1 MKKITL
7 FILTLFAFNSTLFA
21 KKNNNTFVEMKTNK
35 GTIVLEVF
43 SDVSQHSEN
52 FLKLVKEN
60 FYDSLLFHRV
70 IPQFMIQGGD
80 PNSKDALVGQFLG
93 NGDIGYKIPAEIMI
107 PTHFHKK
114 GALAAARDNNPDKA
128 SSACQFYIVVGKI
141 FNDDQLNS
149 MESNTGIKYTEE
161 MRNAYKTVG
170 GTPHL
175 DGGYTVFG
183 QTVEGQEI
191 VDEISDVS
199 RDASDRPKEDVMI
212 LSTKIL
218 KKWKPKKS

>member
-1 MKKITL
+1 MKKAVLLLVI
-7 FILTLFAFNSTLFA
+7 LFAMNSTLFA
-21 KKNNNTFVEMKTNK
+21 KKEHNTFVEVNTNK
-35 GTIVLEVF
+35 GVIVLEIF
-43 SDVSQHSEN
+43 SDVPQHSAN

-80 PNSKDALVGQFLG
+80 PNSKNALVGQFLG
-93 NGDIGYKIPAEIMI
+93 SGDIGYKIPAEIMI
-107 PTHFHKK
+107 PTHFHRK

-128 SSACQFYIVVGKI
+128 SSACQFYIVVGKT

-149 MESNTGIKYTEE
+149 MEVSNGVKYTEE
-161 MRNAYKTVG
+161 MRTIYKTEG

-183 QTVEGQEI
+183 QTVSGQEI
-191 VDEISDVS
+191 VDEISNVS
-199 RDASDRPKEDVMI
+199 RDATDRPKEDVMI
-212 LSTKIL
+212 FSTKIL
-218 KKWKPKKS
+218 KKWKPKN